1 MLAQL
6 QRGTDR
12 ACDATCASKV
22 SAQHTSHPLIQEIE
36 LFQRSEKHLIIWKV
50 SKRWH
55 KGGIYNKTAF
65 LVKEE
70 WREWHLHSGE
80 KHPALA
86 QVDLSHTEMSYSH
99 LVLHKWGQMSLPSSH
114 LCSMELFP

>member
-1 MLAQL
+1 MPAQL
-6 QRGTDR
+6 QCGTDH

-22 SAQHTSHPLIQEIE
+22 SVQHTSHPLIQEFE

-50 SKRWH
+50 SKHWH
-55 KGGIYNKTAF
+55 KAGIYNKIAF

-70 WREWHLHSGE
+70 WHEWRLHSGE

-86 QVDLSHTEMSYSH
+86 QVDLSHTGMSYSH
-99 LVLHKWGQMSLPSSH
+99 LILNKWGQTEIGRAH
-114 LCSMELFP
+114 V